1 LNEAN
6 IPSRLLL
13 IGEGALRS
21 QLERYTEEKY
31 LKKQIL
37 FTGFQNQIDKWLPA
51 IDVFVLPS
59 MTEGTPIALLEAMAH
74 GLPAVASSVGGIPSI
89 IRSGQNG
96 ILTQPG
102 NPNEIAKAICDLY
115 KNEHLRLNLGNAAK
129 ITIREKFNVTDWA
142 RTIESEYFK
151 LLN

>member
-1 LNEAN
+1 MLNLIENEIVVGYVGRLSEEKGLRFLIEAIALLNEAN

-59 MTEGTPIALLEAMAH
+59 MTEGTTIALLEAMAH

-89 IRSGQNG
+89 IRSGQ
-96 ILTQPG
+96 
-102 NPNEIAKAICDLY
+102 
-115 KNEHLRLNLGNAAK
+115 H
-129 ITIREKFNVTDWA
+129 
-142 RTIESEYFK
+142 
-151 LLN
+151 